1 MEAGS
6 AEKKVVLPAEI
17 TRGLGRRRRR
27 YVHKRIQ
34 VQKRDQDAMI
44 RRRNNG
50 AQLRSPPL
58 SNSKKRTEC
67 AKKHDYTAMAN
78 GCRITCSI
86 FFAVLCCTVIF
97 YMSIKPSTHSI
108 KTKLRLGSRNGK
120 SLHEREAHL
129 IKYAN
134 LMDIQSS
141 SHRYDVIVVGCGP
154 AGITAALFASRMG
167 MSVLVVGSPSAG
179 SLSGTE
185 RFDNFPSFFGS
196 DNGGGQGWIDASLE
210 QASFYGAELA
220 PPTFQAK
227 RIVRTTAEQNA
238 LIEVHLSAGTST
250 ESSASESKILGKS
263 LIVASGS
270 VPRKL
275 DLPHEGSLWGR
286 SLHNCALCDGDA
298 YAHKNQ
304 SVAVVGGGDAAVEAI
319 FLLHKLGVGAI
330 HWIHRREG
338 YRASPIEVEKVRQ
351 LPNVEV
357 WAPFVVI
364 EWMVKGKGG
373 AVTDDTAPLEMEGIR
388 IAGASNGH
396 ADPEATSSLVIPCDG
411 TFLMIGATPNSEWLA
426 ASGIDLD
433 PISKLIRL
441 TPFSDGADVNSP
453 IPTFSTS
460 TSIQGVFAAGEVADD
475 NYRQALTASSEGAKA
490 AIDAQRYLRFMGL
503 SSGKDQ
509 RNDTKQQ
516 RQVIEHDRLEQDE
529 AGPVDCDLTTANCIL
544 DVVSTN
550 PVVVFSKYF
559 CPHCRRALEVLNSFS
574 ARTGFIEPLVVD
586 LASIDGMKTQEQ
598 LAIMTGRRTVP
609 NVFVGGRSI
618 GGGDETVHL
627 QRAGTLEQIL
637 LKAGAFN

>member
-1 MEAGS
+1 
-6 AEKKVVLPAEI
+6 
-17 TRGLGRRRRR
+17 
-27 YVHKRIQ
+27 
-34 VQKRDQDAMI
+34 MI

-67 AKKHDYTAMAN
+67 ANKHDYTAVAN

-86 FFAVLCCTVIF
+86 FFAVLCCTAIF

-120 SLHEREAHL
+120 SRHEREAHS

-134 LMDIQSS
+134 LIEIQSS

-185 RFDNFPSFFGS
+185 RIDNFPSFFGS

-210 QASFYGAELA
+210 QASFYGAEFA

-238 LIEVHLSAGTST
+238 LIEVHLSACTST

-298 YAHKNQ
+298 YAHEKK

-373 AVTDDTAPLEMEGIR
+373 AVTDDTAPLEMEGVR

-433 PISKLIRL
+433 PNSKLIRL

-475 NYRQALTASSEGAKA
+475 TYRQALTASSDA
-490 AIDAQRYLRFMGL
+490 ATPRRRPPSRRTR
-503 SSGKDQ
+503 SSTS
-509 RNDTKQQ
+509 RT
-516 RQVIEHDRLEQDE
+516 
-529 AGPVDCDLTTANCIL
+529 PPPL
-544 DVVSTN
+544 DVSSDSVHST
-550 PVVVFSKYF
+550 P
-559 CPHCRRALEVLNSFS
+559 
-574 ARTGFIEPLVVD
+574 
-586 LASIDGMKTQEQ
+586 
-598 LAIMTGRRTVP
+598 
-609 NVFVGGRSI
+609 
-618 GGGDETVHL
+618 
-627 QRAGTLEQIL
+627 
-637 LKAGAFN
+637 

>member
-1 MEAGS
+1 
-6 AEKKVVLPAEI
+6 
-17 TRGLGRRRRR
+17 
-27 YVHKRIQ
+27 
-34 VQKRDQDAMI
+34 MI
-44 RRRNNG
+44 RRRSNG
-50 AQLRSPPL
+50 AQLRPPPL
-58 SNSKKRTEC
+58 SNSKKRNKC
-67 AKKHDYTAMAN
+67 ANKHDYTAVAK

-86 FFAVLCCTVIF
+86 FFAVLYCTVIF
-97 YMSIKPSTHSI
+97 YMSIKPATHSVI
-108 KTKLRLGSRNGK
+108 ETKSRLGSRNGK
-120 SLHEREAHL
+120 SRHEREPPS

-134 LMDIQSS
+134 LIEIQSS

-185 RFDNFPSFFGS
+185 RLDNFPSFFGS

-210 QASFYGAELA
+210 QASFYGAEFA

-227 RIVRTTAEQNA
+227 RIARTTAEQNA

-250 ESSASESKILGKS
+250 ESAASESKILGKS
-263 LIVASGS
+263 LIIASGS

-298 YAHKNQ
+298 YAHNKK
-304 SVAVVGGGDAAVEAI
+304 SVAVIGGGDAAVEAI
-319 FLLHKLGVGAI
+319 VLLHKLGVGGI

-364 EWMVKGKGG
+364 EWIVKGKDG
-373 AVTDDTAPLEMEGIR
+373 AMMDDTVPLEMEGIR

-441 TPFSDGADVNSP
+441 NGADVNNS
-453 IPTFSTS
+453 ITKFSTS

-475 NYRQALTASSEGAKA
+475 TYRQALTASSEGAKA

-509 RNDTKQQ
+509 RNDTKQE
-516 RQVIEHDRLEQDE
+516 RQVIEHDQLEKDE
-529 AGPVDCDLTTANCIL
+529 AGPVDCDLTTADCIL

-609 NVFVGGRSI
+609 NVFVGGKSI

-637 LKAGAFN
+637 IKAGAFN

>member
-1 MEAGS
+1 
-6 AEKKVVLPAEI
+6 
-17 TRGLGRRRRR
+17 
-27 YVHKRIQ
+27 
-34 VQKRDQDAMI
+34 MI

-67 AKKHDYTAMAN
+67 ANKHDYTAVAN

-108 KTKLRLGSRNGK
+108 KTKLRLRSRNGK
-120 SLHEREAHL
+120 SLHEREAHS

-134 LMDIQSS
+134 LIEIQSS

-179 SLSGTE
+179 SLSSTE

-227 RIVRTTAEQNA
+227 RIFRTTAEQNA

-338 YRASPIEVEKVRQ
+338 YRASPIEVDLVRQ

-364 EWMVKGKGG
+364 EWMVKGKGD

-475 NYRQALTASSEGAKA
+475 TYRQALTASSEGAKA

-529 AGPVDCDLTTANCIL
+529 AGPVDCDLTTADCIL